1 MDLIPGQAC
10 SVYVA
15 FMPATAGPATGEVTI
30 ASASLTVPT
39 RIALTAQASAQNAA
53 ASNNSASPS
62 SSAPSSAAGSAAIA
76 PSNLGGGCTVGA
88 SDRLIDPLLTA
99 MLAVALF
106 KVFRRRRRQGSRDR
120 A

>member
-1 MDLIPGQAC
+1 M
-10 SVYVA
+10 
-15 FMPATAGPATGEVTI
+15 GEVTI

-39 RIALTAQASAQNAA
+39 RIALTAQASAQDAA
-53 ASNNSASPS
+53 ASNNSTSPS
-62 SSAPSSAAGSAAIA
+62 SSPSSAGGSAAIA

-88 SDRLIDPLLTA
+88 SDELIDPLLAA

-106 KVFRRRRRQGSRDR
+106 EVFRRRSRRGSHSRDG

>member
-1 MDLIPGQAC
+1 
-10 SVYVA
+10 
-15 FMPATAGPATGEVTI
+15 VTI

-39 RIALTAQASAQNAA
+39 RIALTAQASAQDAA
-53 ASNNSASPS
+53 ASNNSTSPSPGPS
-62 SSAPSSAAGSAAIA
+62 SSPSSAAGSAAVA

-88 SDRLIDPLLTA
+88 GDRLIDPLLAA

-106 KVFRRRRRQGSRDR
+106 EVFRRRTRRCSRSRDG

>member
-10 SVYVA
+10 NVYVA
-15 FMPATAGPATGEVTI
+15 FMPAAAGPATGEVTI

-39 RIALTAQASAQNAA
+39 RIALTAQASTQDAA
-53 ASNNSASPS
+53 ASNSSTSPSASPS
-62 SSAPSSAAGSAAIA
+62 SPGGSAAIA

-88 SDRLIDPLLTA
+88 SDQLIDPLLA
-99 MLAVALF
+99 VMLAVALF
-106 KVFRRRRRQGSRDR
+106 EVFRRRTRQGSRDR